1 MMVGQTSGG
10 ALMNVLG
17 MLLQL
22 IPFAIGV
29 FFIWVAL
36 RVVNELSGIQER
48 LTEIRDRLP
57 RAWVAD

>member
-1 MMVGQTSGG
+1 
-10 ALMNVLG
+10 

-36 RVVNELSGIQER
+36 RIVDELSGIREQLR
-48 LTEIRDRLP
+48 QITDQLP
-57 RAWVAD
+57 RASAAD